1 LGNSNIWIF
10 RGGGIAE
17 LHRKPAMG
25 VGNVTKATTLL
36 IDYNDLKNIRLYLKD
51 GVRGVWI
58 NLLDLE
64 RLLDGIF

>member
-1 LGNSNIWIF
+1 
-10 RGGGIAE
+10 
-17 LHRKPAMG
+17 MG

-36 IDYNDLKNIRLYLKD
+36 IDYDDLKNIRLCLKY